1 MRTLIT
7 LLILSLTSC
16 SDIFVGDYSKYPQY
30 RHHYTNQVM
39 VSPVPVTEYL
49 PGVGLIT
56 IYRYGNYV
64 SVYNHST
71 GTYSSSLSIR

>member
-30 RHHYTNQVM
+30 RHHYQQVN
-39 VSPVPVTEYL
+39 PVPVTEYL

-71 GTYSSSLSIR
+71 GTYSNSLSGR